1 MSATATTLVSFILIF
16 LSSRLSARASV
27 VGCDVCRDP
36 GLPPALRK
44 RCPANPR
51 TEAWQK
57 QPARNSRAVPFLHGI
72 PADPIA
78 PAQTVRFSTSTRR
91 VVLSPSALT
100 VGPSASRGN
109 HTSSATAARR
119 LANAPTCNRLPRDT
133 LTPAAAITAA
143 SVPVAAS
150 GSLPS
155 TRFQRPKPTTTTRT
169 RCCRAQSFQTAAD
182 EQTRSI
188 PTT

>member
-1 MSATATTLVSFILIF
+1 MSATATTLVSFDFALI
-16 LSSRLSARASV
+16 SSRLRARAST

-51 TEAWQK
+51 TEPWQK
-57 QPARNSRAVPFLHGI
+57 QPARNSGALLFLRGTL
-72 PADPIA
+72 ADSIA

-119 LANAPTCNRLPRDT
+119 PANAPTCSRLLRDT
-133 LTPAAAITAA
+133 PTPVAAIMAA

-155 TRFQRPKPTTTTRT
+155 TLFQRPRPTTTTRT
-169 RCCRAQSFQTAAD
+169 RCCRVQSFPTAAD
-182 EQTRSI
+182 EQIRSI